1 MKMRRE
7 KLRIKTEKFLKL
19 EYSTQ
24 MGKVSRREEKNKGK
38 SKKRKCR
45 EDDFRVVGNNE
56 NEIVW
61 AVRAEQ

>member
-1 MKMRRE
+1 
-7 KLRIKTEKFLKL
+7 
-19 EYSTQ
+19 